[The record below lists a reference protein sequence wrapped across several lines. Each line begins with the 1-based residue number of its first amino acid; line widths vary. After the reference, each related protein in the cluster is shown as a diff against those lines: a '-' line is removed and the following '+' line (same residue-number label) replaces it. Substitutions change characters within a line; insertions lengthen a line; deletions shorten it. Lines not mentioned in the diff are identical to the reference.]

1 MGEAGDSYS
10 AANSPYSPCLSSLRL
25 LALLLLSEVGCDI
38 SWLAAVPTGVRRSE
52 CCPSIGQSLTP
63 CFEKQT
69 RVVLRSNLS
78 PCFCVVHLVPRR
90 GLGGGGDQCY
100 PSVRLWHAACPL
112 WVGKR
117 REETGRPPC
126 SPVVCL
132 GTEVIPEDEAGRD

>member
-90 GLGGGGDQCY
+90 GLGGGGISATRQ
-100 PSVRLWHAACPL
+100 SVCGMPHARSGWGKEERRRAGLLALLWCA
-112 WVGKR
+112 WVPR
-117 REETGRPPC
+117 
-126 SPVVCL
+126 
-132 GTEVIPEDEAGRD
+132 